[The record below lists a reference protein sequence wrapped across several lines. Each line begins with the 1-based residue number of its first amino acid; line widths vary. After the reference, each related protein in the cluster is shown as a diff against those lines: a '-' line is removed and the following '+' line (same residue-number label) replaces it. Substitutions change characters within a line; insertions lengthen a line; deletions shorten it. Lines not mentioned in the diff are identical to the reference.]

1 MRSHK
6 CVGWSAAV
14 CGATLL
20 FALPAFLSAQ
30 AAQRKQPEKPQV
42 VDMIS
47 FRVSAPPGGKWDVE
61 ILEEGVRV
69 VFSKSKGGG
78 LLGALS
84 PAPQQRET
92 AVVVSSIGLP
102 AHQWLMAESEV
113 VDAVIG
119 EYIGA
124 ISSGGDDPFK
134 LQEKGDTALKD
145 KKLRFAKFHGTVQ
158 AMNDPSQYFT
168 QDQLVYYFFPPD
180 FKKTHR
186 YFQFESVFSRA
197 ASGLKLYQNPGS
209 EPVLAVI
216 DSLEIVSTLKPAPGL
231 DGDLIRAAEAGDLE
245 GCRQAIDKGA
255 SPDASFGR
263 ATALS
268 VAAFFGRR
276 EIVDLLL
283 ERGAGIDKGDDETG
297 ATALFQSIMG
307 LEPEIARL
315 LVDRGGDVNRK
326 TKPGMSALMLAAA
339 SKQVDTAAML
349 VEHGAD
355 VGAKDANELT
365 PLMYAA
371 EGGSPEIAGLLIEHG
386 AEIDA
391 RSKLGT
397 TALMAAIERG
407 HTGIFE
413 MLLAGGADINL
424 KVPSGRTALWSA
436 VDNRR
441 ADMARVLIGKGADVN
456 VALKG
461 EFWANTPTLLHRA
474 IYTMQPDIARTLV
487 EAGEDVNAKNESG
500 LTPLMR
506 AAWSEQADIVKLLV
520 EKGADINA
528 KGEKNRTALWYA
540 KKVNNKEIAKMLLAA
555 GAK

>member
-92 AVVVSSIGLP
+92 AVVASSIGLP

-283 ERGAGIDKGDDETG
+283 ERGAGIDKGDDEKG

-307 LEPEIARL
+307 LEPEIASL
-315 LVDRGGDVNRK
+315 LVDRGADVNKK

-355 VGAKDANELT
+355 VGAKDAEDLT

-371 EGGSPEIAGLLIEHG
+371 EGGSPEIAGLLIDRG
-386 AEIDA
+386 AEVDA
-391 RSKLGT
+391 KSNVGA
-397 TALMAAIERG
+397 TALMAAVEMGHADAFRILLERG
-407 HTGIFE
+407 ADVN
-413 MLLAGGADINL
+413 LRGGN
-424 KVPSGRTALWSA
+424 GWTALWIA
-436 VDNRR
+436 VEERR
-441 ADMARVLIGKGADVN
+441 PEMARTLIDKGADVN
-456 VALKG
+456 AALTG
-461 EFWANTPTLLHRA
+461 DQATNTPTLLHRA
-474 IYTMQPDIARTLV
+474 IFKGRPDIARMLV
-487 EAGEDVNAKNESG
+487 EAGADVNAKNESG

-506 AAWSEQADIVKLLV
+506 AAWSEQPDIVKLLV
-520 EKGADINA
+520 EKGADVNA

>member
-6 CVGWSAAV
+6 CVGWPAAIG
-14 CGATLL
+14 GAALL
-20 FALPAFLSAQ
+20 VALPAFLSAQ
-30 AAQRKQPEKPQV
+30 TAQKKQPEKPQV

-47 FRVSAPPGGKWDVE
+47 FRVNAPPGGKWDVE

-92 AVVVSSIGLP
+92 AVVASSIGLP

-134 LQEKGDTALKD
+134 LQEKGDTALND

-391 RSKLGT
+391 RSKLST
-397 TALMAAIERG
+397 TALMSAIDMG

-487 EAGEDVNAKNESG
+487 EAGADVNAKNESG

>member
-1 MRSHK
+1 MRFSK
-6 CVGWSAAV
+6 GLVRSEAV
-14 CGATLL
+14 CGAALL
-20 FALPAFLSAQ
+20 LVLPVCLSAQ
-30 AAQRKQPEKPQV
+30 TAQKKQPEKPQV

-92 AVVVSSIGLP
+92 AVVVSSIGLQ

-113 VDAVIG
+113 VDAVID

-134 LQEKGDTALKD
+134 LQEKGDAALKD

-158 AMNDPSQYFT
+158 AVNDPSQYFT

-180 FKKTHR
+180 FQKTHR

-231 DGDLIRAAEAGDLE
+231 GGDLIRAAEAGDLE
-245 GCRQAIDKGA
+245 ACRQAIERGA
-255 SPDASFGR
+255 SPDASSGR
-263 ATALS
+263 STALS

-276 EIVDLLL
+276 EIVELLL
-283 ERGAGIDKGDDETG
+283 EKGAAIDKGDEENG
-297 ATALFQSIMG
+297 ATPLFQAVYG
-307 LEPEIARL
+307 LEPEIASL
-315 LVDRGGDVNRK
+315 LVDRGADVNKK
-326 TKPGMSALMLAAA
+326 TKPGMSPLMLAAN
-339 SKQVDTAAML
+339 SKQADIVAML
-349 VEHGAD
+349 VERGAD
-355 VGAKDANELT
+355 VGAKDAEDLT

-371 EGGSPEIAGLLIEHG
+371 EGGSSEIAGLLLEHG
-386 AEIDA
+386 AEVNTQ
-391 RSKLGT
+391 SNVGT
-397 TALMAAIERG
+397 TALMAAVEMDRVG
-407 HTGIFE
+407 VFE
-413 MLLAGGADINL
+413 ILLGRGADINL
-424 KVPSGRTALWSA
+424 RIANGWTALWSA

-441 ADMARVLIGKGADVN
+441 AEMARVLIEKGADVN
-456 VALKG
+456 AIVSG
-461 EFWANTPTLLHRA
+461 EIGLNTPTLLHRA
-474 IYTMQPDIARTLV
+474 IYKADPDITRMLV
-487 EAGEDVNAKNESG
+487 EAGADVNAKNAMG

-540 KKVNNKEIAKMLLAA
+540 KKVNNKEIARMLQAA

>member
-1 MRSHK
+1 MRFHK
-6 CVGWSAAV
+6 CFGWPAGV
-14 CGATLL
+14 CGAALL
-20 FALPAFLSAQ
+20 FALSAFPSAQ
-30 AAQRKQPEKPQV
+30 TAQKKQPEKPQV
-42 VDMIS
+42 IDMIS

-92 AVVVSSIGLP
+92 AVVASSIGLP

-124 ISSGGDDPFK
+124 ISSSGDDPFK

-168 QDQLVYYFFPPD
+168 QDQLVYYFFPLD

-231 DGDLIRAAEAGDLE
+231 DGDLIRAAEGGDLE

-315 LVDRGGDVNRK
+315 LVDRGADVNKK

-355 VGAKDANELT
+355 VGAKDAEDLT

-391 RSKLGT
+391 QSKLST
-397 TALMAAIERG
+397 TALMAAIEMG

-413 MLLAGGADINL
+413 MFLAGGADINL
-424 KVPSGRTALWSA
+424 KVSSGRTALWSA

-441 ADMARVLIGKGADVN
+441 TEMARVLIGKGADVN

-461 EFWANTPTLLHRA
+461 EFWANTPTLLHGA
-474 IYTMQPDIARTLV
+474 VYKMEPDIARMLV
-487 EAGEDVNAKNESG
+487 EAGADVDAKNESG

>member
-283 ERGAGIDKGDDETG
+283 ERGADINKGDEENG

-355 VGAKDANELT
+355 VGAKDAEDLT

-371 EGGSPEIAGLLIEHG
+371 EGGSPEIAGLLIDRG
-386 AEIDA
+386 AEVDA
-391 RSKLGT
+391 KSNVGA
-397 TALMAAIERG
+397 TALMAAVEMGHADAFRILLERG
-407 HTGIFE
+407 ADVN
-413 MLLAGGADINL
+413 LRGGN
-424 KVPSGRTALWSA
+424 GWTALWIA
-436 VDNRR
+436 VEERR
-441 ADMARVLIGKGADVN
+441 PEMARTLIDKGADVN
-456 VALKG
+456 AALTG
-461 EFWANTPTLLHRA
+461 DQATNTPTLLHRA
-474 IYTMQPDIARTLV
+474 IFKGRPDIARMLV
-487 EAGEDVNAKNESG
+487 EAGADVNAKNESG

-506 AAWSEQADIVKLLV
+506 AAWSEQPDIVKLLV
-520 EKGADINA
+520 EKGADVNA
-528 KGEKNRTALWYA
+528 KGEKNRAALWYA